1 MFCVQY
7 TYAIVI
13 FHLFRVPPWVK
24 CSQGA
29 MHHLQIMIHLM
40 RMIMIKQRTIDANS
54 LRLIRKF
61 QKRQLLFRKYFH
73 R

>member
-1 MFCVQY
+1 MAKY
-7 TYAIVI
+7 T
-13 FHLFRVPPWVK
+13 K
-24 CSQGA
+24 GA

-40 RMIMIKQRTIDANS
+40 RMVMTKQRTIGANS

-61 QKRQLLFRKYFH
+61 QKRQLVFREHFH